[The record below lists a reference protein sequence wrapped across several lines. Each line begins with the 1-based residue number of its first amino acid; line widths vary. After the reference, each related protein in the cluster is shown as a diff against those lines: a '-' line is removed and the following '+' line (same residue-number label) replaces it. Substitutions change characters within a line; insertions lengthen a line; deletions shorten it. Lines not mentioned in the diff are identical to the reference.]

1 MTTKVVHC
9 KKAIFEVYIGRAC
22 YGFTHSVWGNPF
34 EIGKDGTRVE
44 VIAKYREYLLGNKEL
59 MSLLYQVKGKTL
71 GCWCKPQ
78 NCHGDVI
85 AEVADSTRFLEF

>member
-1 MTTKVVHC
+1 MATKVVHF
-9 KKAIFEVYIGRAC
+9 KKTPYDIFIGRP
-22 YGFTHSVWGNPF
+22 SVWGNPY
-34 EIGKDGTRVE
+34 EIGKDGTRSE